1 MAGRCWWK
9 TTGDRLARCIGDGH
23 KKAAMTCKRWGG
35 LGAYHNERHNK
46 LHDSSV
52 LPSLIA
58 RENADAVS
66 GQLGRRYRRGLSE
79 WHPDF
84 VLIGSDCIGSFC
96 DLQPRHVHCTRAPF
110 SLDTAC
116 GSGFSAG
123 SKPRILCRCV
133 MQTAPSLFAVASG
146 NFRRRERKQPAGGL
160 RLEHHGAR
168 FSSEGERERAIPQLL
183 ETASD
188 GLG

>member
-133 MQTAPSLFAVASG
+133 MQTAPVSLLWLLAISGGGSASNLLAVCVWSITARA
-146 NFRRRERKQPAGGL
+146 FHL
-160 RLEHHGAR
+160 RANVSVPYPNCSKL
-168 FSSEGERERAIPQLL
+168 PQM
-183 ETASD
+183 
-188 GLG
+188 G